1 MPKGVYTFSRPSLRG
16 GAYPLVVKANRH
28 VLALT
33 YVTFG
38 PMPFWAFFQYQKALR
53 GR

>member
-1 MPKGVYTFSRPSLRG
+1 MPKGVYTDSRTSLG

-28 VLALT
+28 DFALT

-38 PMPFWAFFQYQKALR
+38 PRPKRALDQYQKALR